1 MKRNYLKY
9 FIYFLIFMCLGILNA
24 NAAPTVSAT
33 ANGDLVTANFTYSGG
48 ASAFWIS
55 NNQTFNSGSRSFT
68 SANGIMSS
76 NTATVSVK
84 NGTYYVWATATN
96 AVRYPGST
104 GVKVT
109 VTNSCKNETKTNKT
123 GKFTLERCFV
133 KTATA
138 TTMESSTTTFSC
150 KSGYTYKDHV
160 SVKENTCNNMS
171 LNGLS
176 QRYCK
181 VVFEVDCVKESGSSS
196 GGGGGSS
203 VAAATL
209 SSLSVS
215 EGKLSPAFKSGT
227 KSYTVNVGSTV
238 SSVKINATASS
249 GNSLVSGFGSRTVKL
264 NYGANKVKVKVKN
277 SAGKVTTYTI
287 TIKRAD
293 NRSTVNT
300 LSNLKVNSGTLSPA
314 FSSGTNNYTV
324 NVTNEVS
331 SITVDATL
339 TDSKSK
345 FAAGFGPSTVALKPG
360 VNKIY
365 VKVVSEKGVTN
376 VYNITVNRATTPSEC
391 TTNTEE
397 LALLKGIR
405 LFSDIEGIEIDQI
418 PDFQPK
424 VFTYDSISVPYNVSS
439 LNIDASA
446 VDEADKERIKITGN
460 TDLEVNVPR
469 PVLIT
474 VTSNKCPNYSNVY
487 TVNVVRQPEKIYSDN
502 AQLENITIAGY
513 EDFEFK
519 PNVSEYKIII
529 KKNDKTLDIDTTPVD
544 DGTECTIEGNK
555 DLKYGSEIKILCK
568 SEDDSTTETY
578 TITVDDV
585 EEGPNVFLI
594 ILLVIIIICILIY
607 LVLRLLGYKIYFNT
621 AMIGSFFRGMGEKAK
636 NTFDK

>member
-9 FIYFLIFMCLGILNA
+9 FIYFLIFMSIGVLNV
-24 NAAPTVSAT
+24 NAAPTVTAT
-33 ANGDLVTANFTYSGG
+33 ANGDLITANFSYSGG
-48 ASAFWIS
+48 TSAFWI
-55 NNQTFNSGSRSFT
+55 NNDQTFNAGVKTFVN
-68 SANGIMSS
+68 AKGLMGS
-76 NTATVSVK
+76 NTGTVSVK

-96 AVRYPGST
+96 AVRYPQTT

-123 GKFTLERCFV
+123 GSFTLERCFI
-133 KTATA
+133 KTASS

-150 KSGYTYKDHV
+150 KSGYTAEGHV
-160 SVKENTCNNMS
+160 SIDTNTCNNMS

-181 VVFEVDCVKESGSSS
+181 VVYKIECVKSNSS
-196 GGGGGSS
+196 GGGGGTTAP
-203 VAAATL
+203 VAAPTL

-215 EGKLSPAFKSGT
+215 DGNLSPAFKSGT
-227 KSYTVNVGSTV
+227 KSYTVNVGSNV
-238 SSVKINATASS
+238 SSIKINATASS
-249 GNSLVSGFGSRTVKL
+249 GNSLVSGYGSRTVKL
-264 NYGANKVKVKVKN
+264 NYGSTKAKVKVKN
-277 SAGKVTTYTI
+277 SAGKVATYTI

-300 LSNLKVNSGTLSPA
+300 LSNLKVSNGTLSPA
-314 FSSGTNNYTV
+314 FSSGTTNYTV
-324 NVTNEVS
+324 NVANEIS

-345 FAAGFGPSTVALKPG
+345 FATGFGPGAIPLKPG

-365 VKVVSEKGVTN
+365 IKVVSEKGVTN

-391 TTNTEE
+391 TTNTED

-405 LFSDIEGIEIDQI
+405 LYSDMEGLEIDQI
-418 PDFQPK
+418 KDFQPK
-424 VFTYDSISVPYNVSS
+424 VFIYSVDVPYNVST
-439 LNIDASA
+439 LNIDAST
-446 VDEADKERIKITGN
+446 VDEADKERVKITGN
-460 TDLEVNVPR
+460 ADLEVNIPR
-469 PVLIT
+469 EVLIT

-487 TVNVVRQPEKIYSDN
+487 TLNVTRQPEKIYSDN

-513 EDFEFK
+513 DDFEFK
-519 PNVSEYKIII
+519 PNVSEYKIVI
-529 KKNDKTLDIDTTPVD
+529 KKGDKSLDIDTTPVD
-544 DGTECTIEGNK
+544 EGTKCTIEGNK
-555 DLKYGSEIKILCK
+555 DLKYGSEIKISCR
-568 SEDDSTTETY
+568 SEDDSTVEVY